1 MLFNGFM
8 AAIWDKWAS
17 KKTIINATKRV
28 GITATAL
35 DVNSIQQ
42 DKFEE
47 ALNCM
52 AEVKQKFSESAR
64 PEKIS
69 TLSLNTNAVVPIT
82 SCSAKHRFGSA
93 AFWKYMY
100 DRSEII
106 HQESYANSLQL
117 EEIPGVLTVNRVK
130 HKEMSQKTN

>member
-1 MLFNGFM
+1 M
-8 AAIWDKWAS
+8 S
-17 KKTIINATKRV
+17 
-28 GITATAL
+28 TAW
-35 DVNSIQQ
+35 NR
-42 DKFEE
+42 FEE

-52 AEVKQKFSESAR
+52 AEVKQKFSESTR

-69 TLSLNTNAVVPIT
+69 TLSLT